1 MPGLASIKGTRIEEL
16 KTKERLP
23 EGPVKEEKKPTKFTN
38 IRESSTSK
46 TERPEDNKLKQYL

>member
-38 IRESSTSK
+38 IREVINLQNG
-46 TERPEDNKLKQYL
+46 EARGQ